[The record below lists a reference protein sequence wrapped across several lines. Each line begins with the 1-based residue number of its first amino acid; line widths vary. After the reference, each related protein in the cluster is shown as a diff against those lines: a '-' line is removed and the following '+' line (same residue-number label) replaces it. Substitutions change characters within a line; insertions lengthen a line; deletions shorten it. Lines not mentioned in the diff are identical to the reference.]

1 MSNTYTVLLTHT
13 YVTLT
18 TTVIAGSEDEA
29 DIVARELMTD
39 YYGLDVSRFR
49 LNEIIPIDID
59 TSLTGD
65 DEGDME

>member
-1 MSNTYTVLLTHT
+1 MSNTYTVLLTDT

-18 TTVIAGSEDEA
+18 TTVIAGNKA
-29 DIVARELMTD
+29 DANIVARELMTD

-49 LNEIIPIDID
+49 LTEIIPINID
-59 TSLTGD
+59 PSLTED